1 MDQEQRSL
9 YGTVFSLVVVALA
22 AYVTQRFFLPLLW
35 AVILAVASWPLY
47 QGMRRRLGVRRL
59 AAAALS
65 AVIVASVF
73 VLPAVMVI
81 REAARQAP
89 AMAEFIA
96 DASQNGIET
105 PAFLARIPLAGP
117 YLYDWW
123 AHTLAQPHGLGHLL
137 TDRPHGRLGSASDLL
152 RSFSISVFHRVID
165 FGFAILCLFFFY
177 KDGDALSRQ
186 INALGAHCLGLRRWQ
201 RYVSIIPPAIRATVN
216 GLVLVGLGEGALLGI
231 AYAIAGVPSAILW
244 GALTGALAI
253 IPFGAPLAYLAAAVL
268 LLVQGQAAAAAA
280 IAAWGTAVLFIA
292 DHFVRPRI
300 IGSATRLPFLAV
312 LFGILGGVEML
323 GLIGLFIGP
332 VVMVL
337 FVTLWRE
344 PAEAEAEAAPG
355 YPGNNAV

>member
-35 AVILAVASWPLY
+35 AVILALASWPLY
-47 QGMRRRLGVRRL
+47 QDLRRRLGVRRITASL
-59 AAAALS
+59 LS
-65 AVIVASVF
+65 ALIVAAVF
-73 VLPAVMVI
+73 VLPAMMVI
-81 REAARQAP
+81 REASKQAP
-89 AMAEFIA
+89 AIAQLIA
-96 DASQNGIET
+96 DASQNGIAP
-105 PAFLARIPLAGP
+105 PAFLMRIPLAGP
-117 YLYDWW
+117 YLHDWW
-123 AHTLAQPHGLGHLL
+123 NHTLAQPHGLGHLL
-137 TDRPHGRLGSASDLL
+137 TDSPHGRLGSASELL
-152 RSFSISVFHRVID
+152 KVFGADVFHRVLD

-186 INALGAHCLGLRRWQ
+186 VNALGGRCLGLRRWR
-201 RYVSIIPPAIRATVN
+201 RYASSIPSAIRATVN
-216 GLVLVGLGEGALLGI
+216 GLVLVGLGEGVLIGI
-231 AYAIAGVPSAILW
+231 AYAIGGLPSPILW

-268 LLVQGQAAAAAA
+268 LLVQGKTTVAAA
-280 IAAWGTAVLFIA
+280 IVAWGTAVLFIA

-312 LFGILGGVEML
+312 LFGILGGVETL

-332 VVMVL
+332 VIMVL

-344 PAEAEAEAAPG
+344 PADEEAAPD
-355 YPGNNAV
+355 YPGNSAV